1 MWVQFHLC
9 WSSSGLASE
18 TNLIKLLTK
27 KALLNKLVKIAGEE
41 SSVQNMIYSDGY
53 LFWSFQQGRNPQD
66 WFTYAFIDG
75 FS

>member
-1 MWVQFHLC
+1 MRVQFHLC

-27 KALLNKLVKIAGEE
+27 KVLLNKLVKIAGGG
-41 SSVQNMIYSDGY
+41 SSIQNMIFSDGL
-53 LFWSFQQGRNPQD
+53 LFWSFEQGRNPQD
-66 WFTYAFIDG
+66 WFTFAFIDG